1 MVRLSGEERADF
13 ARGRVLL
20 RVVESA
26 WFLGVWEA
34 WSGYGSETFFSL
46 SSPLIFLSRGGGERR
61 CLPESREAGADD
73 LNALEDVCEVWTVAV
88 A

>member
-46 SSPLIFLSRGGGERR
+46 SSPLIFLSRGGGREDASRSLER
-61 CLPESREAGADD
+61 L
-73 LNALEDVCEVWTVAV
+73 VQMI
-88 A
+88 